1 MIPLRALVRMGAFPS
16 VTLLLIVVN
25 TLCFL
30 FEQALSPYAQQILVY
45 RYGLVP
51 GRLHLSSLVTSM
63 FLHGGWMHL
72 IGNMWFLWVFGSRV
86 EDTIG
91 SAKYLAYYLLSG
103 VAAAVVHLFFNL
115 GSMIPTIGASG
126 AIAGVMGGFML
137 LYPRARIVTLIFII
151 FFVTTME
158 LPAALLL
165 IYWFA
170 IQLFSGLST
179 VGNVANLHDAGGVA
193 WFAHVGGFLAGML
206 LLFLF
211 GGPSHRSSYEYRYR

>member
-1 MIPLRALVRMGAFPS
+1 MGSFPS

-25 TLCFL
+25 ALCFL
-30 FEQALSPYAQQILVY
+30 FEQSLNPYALQLVIY
-45 RYGLVP
+45 RFGLVP
-51 GRLHLSSLVTSM
+51 DRLHLSSLLTSM

-86 EDTIG
+86 EDTLG
-91 SAKYLAYYLLSG
+91 SARYLVYYLLCG
-103 VAAAVVHLFFNL
+103 VAAAVVHLTFNL
-115 GSMIPTIGASG
+115 GSAIPTLGASG

-158 LPAALLL
+158 VPAGLLL
-165 IYWFA
+165 LYWFV
-170 IQLFSGLST
+170 IQLFSGLSS
-179 VGNVANLHDAGGVA
+179 VGRFALHDAGGVA

-206 LLFLF
+206 LLSLF
-211 GGPSHRSSYEYRYR
+211 GGQSRRSSYEFR

>member
-1 MIPLRALVRMGAFPS
+1 MIPLRALVRMGSFPS
-16 VTLLLIVVN
+16 VTLILIVVN

-30 FEQALSPYAQQILVY
+30 FEQSLNPYAQQYLVY
-45 RYGLVP
+45 HYALVP

-86 EDTIG
+86 EDTLG
-91 SAKYLAYYLLSG
+91 AVRYLAYYLLCG
-103 VAAAVVHLFFNL
+103 IAAALVHLFFNL
-115 GSMIPTIGASG
+115 GSVIPTLGASG

-158 LPAALLL
+158 VPAAILL
-165 IYWFA
+165 IYWFV
-170 IQLFSGLST
+170 IQLFSGLSS
-179 VGNVANLHDAGGVA
+179 VGRFALHDAGGVA

-206 LLFLF
+206 LLSVF
-211 GGPSHRSSYEYRYR
+211 GGQSRRSSYEYR

>member
-1 MIPLRALVRMGAFPS
+1 MIPLRALVRMGSFPS
-16 VTLLLIVVN
+16 VTLILIVVN

-30 FEQALSPYAQQILVY
+30 FEQSLNPGAQQYLVY
-45 RYGLVP
+45 HYALVP

-86 EDTIG
+86 EDTLG
-91 SAKYLAYYLLSG
+91 ALKYLAYYLLCG
-103 VAAAVVHLFFNL
+103 IAAALVHLFFNL
-115 GSMIPTIGASG
+115 GSAIPTLGASG

-158 LPAALLL
+158 VPAAILL
-165 IYWFA
+165 IYWFV
-170 IQLFSGLST
+170 IQLFSGLSS
-179 VGNVANLHDAGGVA
+179 VSRFALHDAGGVA

-206 LLFLF
+206 LLSVF
-211 GGPSHRSSYEYRYR
+211 GGQSRRSSYEYR

>member
-1 MIPLRALVRMGAFPS
+1 MIPLRALVRMGSFPS
-16 VTLLLIVVN
+16 VTLILIIVN

-30 FEQALSPYAQQILVY
+30 FEQSLGPYAQQYLVY
-45 RYGLVP
+45 HYGLVP
-51 GRLHLSSLVTSM
+51 GRLRLSSLVTSM

-86 EDTIG
+86 EDTLG
-91 SAKYLAYYLLSG
+91 SLKYLAYYLLCG
-103 VAAAVVHLFFNL
+103 VAAALVHLFFNL
-115 GSMIPTIGASG
+115 GSTIPTLGASG

-158 LPAALLL
+158 VPAALLL
-165 IYWFA
+165 IYWFV
-170 IQLFSGLST
+170 IQLFSGLSS
-179 VGNVANLHDAGGVA
+179 VGRVAGLHDAGGVA

-206 LLFLF
+206 LLTIF
-211 GGPSHRSSYEYRYR
+211 GGQSRRSSYEYRYR